1 MKTIKE
7 FALVMVPSPLR
18 EPLIYSIPE
27 RFRET
32 LEEGMRVL
40 VPLGKRRTTGI
51 AVGFAATTAVARVR
65 EVIDVL
71 DPRPVFDPAL
81 IKLCRWAS
89 KYYFT
94 PLGEVMGTL
103 VPSNLRVESQRVA
116 VARLNAVNCS
126 GKLENDI
133 LAEVR
138 DKGRIPVKSLGR
150 KFPGAAF
157 YRALERLVSLGAIE
171 IQDRLRGKT
180 TKASGRSEDYQGS
193 AGLHA
198 PVIPTFEQD
207 NALHAIRERLEQGGF
222 EAFLLFGVT
231 GSGKTEVYLRAMEH
245 VWQAGKQSL
254 ILVPEISLTPL
265 LLDRL
270 RERFAGKVGV
280 LHSGLTASQR
290 RSQWWK
296 IRGGEVVLVVGA
308 RSAVFAPLPNLGLI
322 IVDEEHD
329 PSYKQGEGFRY
340 HARDLAV
347 VRAHQL
353 GCPVVLGSATPAL
366 ESFENARSGRY
377 RLLELPHRVEG
388 RPLPEIDMVDL
399 RPKAEEIEAEKY
411 EGRPDAKPWLL
422 SASLRAALLE
432 NHARG
437 LQSLIFLNRRGFA
450 NFLQCRLCG
459 FVQRCSHCSV
469 TLTLHLKQRS
479 LVCHHCGFRQ
489 AAGDDC
495 PSCGNAS
502 LASVGF
508 GTEQVERQLAELVP
522 GARVARMDRDT
533 TQRRGSQEALLREW
547 ESGKIQILAGT
558 QMITKGHD
566 VGGVTLVGVL
576 LADLSLNVPDFRAA
590 ERTFQLLSQVAGRAG
605 RGSEPGRVIV
615 QTYAPDHYTLGCVRE
630 HDYRGFF
637 DLEIEFRRALNY
649 PPFGRLVLLRVDG
662 PKPEEVE
669 DRAVELGKRL
679 RAKQKKSREAA
690 AAEILG
696 PAPAPIERLRG
707 RYRWQILCKGRR
719 QSELAVLAEEAR
731 KDFEKVR
738 SARLHIDVDPYN
750 ML

>member
-1 MKTIKE
+1 MKTTKE
-7 FALVMVPSPLR
+7 FALVMVPSPFR
-18 EPLIYSIPE
+18 EPLIYSVPE

-51 AVGFAATTAVARVR
+51 TVGFAATTSVARVR

-71 DPRPVFDPAL
+71 DPWPLFDPAL
-81 IKLCRWAS
+81 MKLCRWAS
-89 KYYFT
+89 KYYFA

-116 VARLNAVNCS
+116 VARLDTVNCS
-126 GKLENDI
+126 GKLEKEIFD
-133 LAEVR
+133 EVR
-138 DKGRIPVKSLGR
+138 DRGRIQIKSLGR

-157 YRALERLVSLGAIE
+157 YRALERLVSLGAVE
-171 IQDRLRGKT
+171 IQERLRGKS
-180 TKASGRSEDYQGS
+180 TKPSGPGDDYQGS
-193 AGLHA
+193 AGQR
-198 PVIPTFEQD
+198 PSVTPTLEQE
-207 NALHAIRERLEQGGF
+207 NALRAIRERLEQGGF

-245 VWQAGKQSL
+245 AWQAGKQSL

-296 IRGGEVVLVVGA
+296 IRGGEAVLVVGA

-353 GCPVVLGSATPAL
+353 GCPVILGSATPAL

-388 RPLPEIDMVDL
+388 RPLPEIAMVDL
-399 RPKAEEIEAEKY
+399 RSKVEEIGPEKY

-533 TQRRGSQEALLREW
+533 TQRRGSHEVLLREW

-615 QTYAPDHYTLGCVRE
+615 QTYAPDHYALCCVRE

-649 PPFGRLVLLRVDG
+649 PPFGRLVLLRIDG

-669 DRAVELGKRL
+669 ARAVDLGKRL
-679 RAKQKKSREAA
+679 RAKQKKGREVA

-696 PAPAPIERLRG
+696 PAPAPIEKLRG
-707 RYRWQILCKGRR
+707 RYRWLILCKGRR